1 MNAVRL
7 LLLLWAL
14 ASSGLAFPTSDESQK
29 LASCVDRKDQA
40 CVAASLQNP
49 PKDPSADYM
58 AVAARAY
65 MLLGRKQEA
74 VESINHA
81 IQLEPGRYEYVMEQ
95 GWLYQR
101 CGDQVSAIESFL
113 RASQINPQSSQVF
126 YELGISFFFA
136 KENERAIRHFNHA
149 LQLDPQNDKAEFMLG
164 VVYLWMDQ
172 LDATKLHFANALK
185 LQPDNAHYHLH
196 YAVLLARLR
205 ELDPAPPAPNERDL
219 ALENLLEARR
229 LDPSNALARYQ
240 LGKLYRKEGKL
251 PEAQAELEAA
261 VRLRPTLS
269 PAVYQLALLYRQIG
283 EESKARAA
291 FEKHSLLSQHE
302 RTDEYDPID
311 ANLAE

>member
-7 LLLLWAL
+7 FFSLWAV
-14 ASSGLAFPTSDESQK
+14 ASSGPAFPTSDEFQK
-29 LASCVDRKDQA
+29 LASCIDHKDQA

-49 PKDPSADYM
+49 PQHPSAEYL
-58 AVAARAY
+58 ARAARGY
-65 MLLGRKQEA
+65 LLLGRKQEA

-81 IQLEPGRYEYVMEQ
+81 TQLEPDRYEYLMEQ

-113 RASQINPQSSQVF
+113 HASKINPQSSQVF
-126 YELGISFFFA
+126 YELGMSFFFA

-149 LQLDPQNDKAEFMLG
+149 LQLDPKNDKAEFMIG

-172 LDATKLHFANALK
+172 LDGTRLHFENALK
-185 LQPDNAHYHLH
+185 LQPENAHYHLH
-196 YAVLLARLR
+196 YGVLLERLR
-205 ELDPAPPAPNERDL
+205 ELDPRPMAPNERDP

-229 LDPSNALARYQ
+229 LDPSNSLARYQ
-240 LGKLYRKEGKL
+240 LGKLYRKRGTL
-251 PEAQAELEAA
+251 AEAQTELEAA
-261 VRLRPTLS
+261 VRLQPTLS
-269 PAVYQLALLYRQIG
+269 PAVYQLALLYRQMG
-283 EESKARAA
+283 QESKARAA
-291 FEKHSLLSQHE
+291 FEKHSLLTQHE